1 MAIDFT
7 VKHPTIPSA
16 PIDPKAAAKVVEKHE
31 EAKKEKYSRMCE
43 AAGCAF
49 VPWGMGT
56 WGGFGP
62 EAHRVLKRLTVHMV
76 GDKAGS
82 LKAEQTQLIWGP
94 LSVSVMRQVAREL

>member
-7 VKHPTIPSA
+7 IRHPTIPSA
-16 PIDPKAAAKVVEKHE
+16 PIDPEAAAKVVEKHE
-31 EAKKEKYSRMCE
+31 EAKKEKYLRLCE

-49 VPWGMGT
+49 VPWGMST

-62 EAHRVLKRLTVHMV
+62 EVLRVLKRPTVHMV

-82 LKAEQTQLIWGP
+82 LKAEQTQLIRGQ
-94 LSVSVMRQVAREL
+94 LCV